1 MKLFENRVEAG
12 RRLGQALAG
21 LDVRGEV
28 VVLGLPRGGVPVACE
43 VGAALGAPV
52 DVLVVRKLG
61 APFNPELAV
70 GAIAFGGITVLNRSL
85 AAELGLDERSLQPI
99 VERERAELLRR
110 EHAYRRGK
118 AALDIAGKTAVIV
131 DDGMATGAT
140 MRAAVAA
147 ARELG
152 PAAIIVAVPTAA
164 EDTVSR
170 LERVAD
176 RVVALATPE
185 PYYGVGAWYA
195 DFAQLTDRDVLLALE
210 RAARARAEA
219 PGGDARRES
228 AA

>member
-1 MKLFENRVEAG
+1 
-12 RRLGQALAG
+12 
-21 LDVRGEV
+21 
-28 VVLGLPRGGVPVACE
+28 
-43 VGAALGAPV
+43 
-52 DVLVVRKLG
+52 
-61 APFNPELAV
+61 
-70 GAIAFGGITVLNRSL
+70 
-85 AAELGLDERSLQPI
+85 
-99 VERERAELLRR
+99 
-110 EHAYRRGK
+110 
-118 AALDIAGKTAVIV
+118 VIV

-185 PYYGVGAWYA
+185 PYYGVGAWYS
-195 DFAQLTDRDVLLALE
+195 DFAQLTDREVLLALE
-210 RAARARAEA
+210 RAAGARAQA
-219 PGGDARRES
+219 QSGAARPES